1 MHSVMCWNIF
11 KSPQQV
17 LQVLHQYLRVL
28 VNSLNFPQFITQFSA
43 PLTSLILCLTFLL
56 LLLIKDLLL
65 ILAFCPV
72 KWKLWNF
79 LTLIWMIYELLILW
93 SFSPL
98 LLPYSLPLFM
108 STALNIDID
117 EEALIK
123 VNKVLKDSFLL
134 IFNNIVKD
142 FVWKWLMWW

>member
-1 MHSVMCWNIF
+1 MKVVKFPYFN
-11 KSPQQV
+11 
-17 LQVLHQYLRVL
+17 
-28 VNSLNFPQFITQFSA
+28 LN
-43 PLTSLILCLTFLL
+43 
-56 LLLIKDLLL
+56 DL
-65 ILAFCPV
+65 
-72 KWKLWNF
+72 W
-79 LTLIWMIYELLILW
+79 TLW

-142 FVWKWLMWW
+142 FV

>member
-1 MHSVMCWNIF
+1 
-11 KSPQQV
+11 
-17 LQVLHQYLRVL
+17 
-28 VNSLNFPQFITQFSA
+28 
-43 PLTSLILCLTFLL
+43 
-56 LLLIKDLLL
+56 
-65 ILAFCPV
+65 
-72 KWKLWNF
+72 
-79 LTLIWMIYELLILW
+79 MIYELLILW

-142 FVWKWLMWW
+142 FV